1 MSKILEK
8 SLRDARKE
16 DKLTMGAKQVLSS
29 IKNSKLIVLSQSIK
43 KEMIEQIESDAKK
56 EKIPLVNF
64 QGTSVALGRLCGL
77 QFRISTISFTAID
90 DASIKSILKDTE
102 AEEKKWITV
111 VSIMLV

>member
-8 SLRDARKE
+8 SLKDARKE
-16 DKLTMGAKQVLSS
+16 DRLTMGSKQVLNS
-29 IKNSKLIVLSQSIK
+29 IKNSKLIVLSQSVK
-43 KEMIEQIESDAKK
+43 KEMFEKLESDAKK

-77 QFRISTISFTAID
+77 QFRISTISFTSID

-102 AEEKKWITV
+102 AEKTND
-111 VSIMLV
+111 

>member
-16 DKLTMGAKQVLSS
+16 DALTMGTKQVLSS
-29 IKNSKLIVLSQSIK
+29 LKNSKLIVLSRSV
-43 KEMIEQIESDAKK
+43 KK

-77 QFRISTISFTAID
+77 QFRISTISLTSID
-90 DASIKSILKDTE
+90 DANIKSILKDTE
-102 AEEKKWITV
+102 AGENHE
-111 VSIMLV
+111 

>member
-16 DKLTMGAKQVLSS
+16 DKLIMGTKQVLNSV
-29 IKNSKLIVLSQSIK
+29 KNSKLIVLSQSIK
-43 KEMIEQIESDAKK
+43 KEMFEKIESDAKK

-77 QFRISTISFTAID
+77 QFRISTISFTSID
-90 DASIKSILKDTE
+90 DASIKSILKDTQ
-102 AEEKKWITV
+102 AEEKND
-111 VSIMLV
+111 

>member
-16 DKLTMGAKQVLSS
+16 DQLTMGTKQVLTSL
-29 IKNSKLIVLSQSIK
+29 KNSKLIVLSQSIK
-43 KEMIEQIESDAKK
+43 KEMVEKIESDAKK

-77 QFRISTISFTAID
+77 QFRISTISFTSLD
-90 DASIKSILKDTE
+90 DASIKSILKDTVV
-102 AEEKKWITV
+102 EEKIV
-111 VSIMLV
+111 

>member
-16 DKLTMGAKQVLSS
+16 EKLTMGTKQVLNSV
-29 IKNSKLIVLSQSIK
+29 KTSKLIILSQSIK
-43 KEMIEQIESDAKK
+43 KEMLEKIESDAKK

-77 QFRISTISFTAID
+77 QFRISTISFTSID

-102 AEEKKWITV
+102 AEKKND
-111 VSIMLV
+111 

>member
-16 DKLTMGAKQVLSS
+16 DKLTMGTKQVLNS

-43 KEMIEQIESDAKK
+43 KEMFEQIESDAKK

-64 QGTSVALGRLCGL
+64 KGTSVALGRLCGL
-77 QFRISTISFTAID
+77 QFRISTISFTSID
-90 DASIKSILKDTE
+90 DASIKSILKDTK
-102 AEEKKWITV
+102 AEEKND
-111 VSIMLV
+111 

>member
-77 QFRISTISFTAID
+77 QFRISTISFNAID

-102 AEEKKWITV
+102 SEEKNE
-111 VSIMLV
+111 

>member
-16 DKLTMGAKQVLSS
+16 DKLTMGAKQVLRS

-43 KEMIEQIESDAKK
+43 KEMIEQIELDAKK

-102 AEEKKWITV
+102 AEEKNE
-111 VSIMLV
+111 

>member
-8 SLRDARKE
+8 SLKDAVKE
-16 DKLTMGAKQVLSS
+16 DKLTMGTKQVLNS

-43 KEMIEQIESDAKK
+43 KEMIEQIESNAKK

-77 QFRISTISFTAID
+77 QFRISTISFTSLTD
-90 DASIKSILKDTE
+90 GNIKSILKDTE
-102 AEEKKWITV
+102 AEAKNV
-111 VSIMLV
+111 